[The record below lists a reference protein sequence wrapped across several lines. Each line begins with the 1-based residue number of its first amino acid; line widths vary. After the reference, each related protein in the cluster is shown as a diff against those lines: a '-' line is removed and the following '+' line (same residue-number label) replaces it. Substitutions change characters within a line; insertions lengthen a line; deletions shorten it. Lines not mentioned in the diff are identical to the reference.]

1 VIDDDHDN
9 DDDDDVAAVRTAYD
23 ATADLYTD
31 VIGVDLG
38 PATEAPLDLAVL
50 RAFVES
56 VPASGRVA
64 DLGCGPGRVAAFLR
78 RAGLA
83 GVVGFDLSSAM
94 VAAARAAH
102 PDIPFDVARLD
113 ELPLDDAA
121 LAGAVCW
128 YSIIHTPPDGLAAIA
143 AELARVLQPGG
154 ELLVAFQAGGGEAV
168 HRSEIDGRA
177 VSLTSHRHAP
187 DTVDAALAAAGLTVY
202 GRVVREAEL
211 AFESTPQA
219 FLLARA

>member
-1 VIDDDHDN
+1 VTDEAI
-9 DDDDDVAAVRTAYD
+9 AAVRLAYD

-56 VPASGRVA
+56 VPAGRVA

-78 RAGLA
+78 RAGLTD
-83 GVVGFDLSSAM
+83 VVGVDLSPAM

-102 PDIPFDVARLD
+102 PDIPFDVGRLD
-113 ELPLDDAA
+113 DLPMDDAS

-128 YSIIHTPPDGLAAIA
+128 YSIIHTPPDQLDAVAT
-143 AELARVLQPGG
+143 ELVRVLQPRA
-154 ELLVAFQAGGGEAV
+154 ELVVAFQAGEGEPV
-168 HRSEIDGRA
+168 HRSEIQGRA

-187 DTVDAALAAAGLTVY
+187 AAVERVLAAAGLTVY
-202 GRVVREAEL
+202 GRVGREPEL
-211 AFESTPQA
+211 AHESTPQA